1 MGGFLMITGANL
13 FFIWAMGLLEYNSL
27 ADMGISNSFIRNN
40 ASTFGF
46 WGSLVLLI
54 TGLQMW
60 SKESKES
67 EDTPDTE
74 GQHQG
79 NKSAKFGGYSQYI
92 KPPAP
97 PDLRG
102 IPPYIYIDIIVL
114 NERIFYIFN

>member
-1 MGGFLMITGANL
+1 MSSINSVNFVFGQYYDSTNL
-13 FFIWAMGLLEYNSL
+13 NQNGYSL
-27 ADMGISNSFIRNN
+27 TTTTNVPDETILDIELNGVIYNSFIRNN

-74 GQHQG
+74 G
-79 NKSAKFGGYSQYI
+79 
-92 KPPAP
+92 
-97 PDLRG
+97 
-102 IPPYIYIDIIVL
+102 
-114 NERIFYIFN
+114 

>member
-60 SKESKES
+60 SKEA
-67 EDTPDTE
+67 EDTPDPE
-74 GQHQG
+74 GAHEG
-79 NKSAKFGGYSQYI
+79 NKSAQFGGYSQ
-92 KPPAP
+92 
-97 PDLRG
+97 
-102 IPPYIYIDIIVL
+102 
-114 NERIFYIFN
+114 